1 MVDSAALTCRQ
12 CGAGL
17 PPPDVSGNS
26 ACVYCGTEHR
36 SERTRQ
42 VTVEYARS
50 RQDVLEHERVLAAA
64 LAERP
69 SWHDC
74 KDAARIPLTEDA
86 VLDLLRQH
94 FADVE
99 SISVCPHVP
108 PNRESAARHA
118 YYGQLPPRE
127 RILALYE
134 TRRSVSALGVTL
146 HEGFVVTSK
155 RVCWRNA
162 FEPPRSIPWSDV
174 QTDHLLLDGQR
185 LFLGDEV
192 DESIVLTE
200 PEVQDACANAFHVL
214 ALSGL
219 SALAESP
226 LGSGHLLVSDAQVD
240 FDEESGL
247 VRRPLMLGTTDTEAP
262 VAVRRGATPPPP
274 HTTSFFA
281 YASHAQAQAPDC
293 YCWHCH
299 TPLYESTPQCAY
311 CGAQPSPTGWLRT
324 A

>member
-1 MVDSAALTCRQ
+1 MVDSALACGQ

-17 PPPDVSGNS
+17 PPPDAAGNS
-26 ACVYCGTEHR
+26 ACVYCGAEHR
-36 SERTRQ
+36 SP
-42 VTVEYARS
+42 RS
-50 RQDVLEHERVLAAA
+50 NGILTAA

-94 FADVE
+94 FADVD

-108 PNRESAARHA
+108 PNREAAVRRA
-118 YYGQLPPRE
+118 YAAHLPARE

-134 TRRSVSALGVTL
+134 TGRAINPIDTTL
-146 HEGFVVTSK
+146 HEGFVVTAK
-155 RVCWRNA
+155 RICWRNA
-162 FEPPRSIPWSDV
+162 FDAAHAIKWNDV
-174 QTDHLLLDGQR
+174 DPDRLFLDDQR
-185 LFLGDEV
+185 LFLGDEPHDAV
-192 DESIVLTE
+192 VLAE
-200 PEVQDACANAFHVL
+200 PELQDACANAFHVL

-219 SALAESP
+219 PP
-226 LGSGHLLVSDAQVD
+226 LSVA
-240 FDEESGL
+240 SGL
-247 VRRPLMLGTTDTEAP
+247 VAARDTRPDFDDSEQSGLVLRPPTLGSADTEAP
-262 VAVRRGATPPPP
+262 ASHHSATPPPP

-293 YCWHCH
+293 CCWHCH
-299 TPLYESTPQCAY
+299 TPLYATTPQCAY
-311 CGAQPSPTGWLRT
+311 CGAEPAPTGWLRT